1 MPGDVVHFFHEMG
14 MSCGRGGTS
23 RGVLG
28 LLEMSTT
35 VHETDVRLGFF
46 VCQHGSSFAGNYL
59 RENKVAFFSLH
70 FLQGSRDLLGGW
82 SVACEVL
89 HSWGWNQAVVLF
101 QLRHIGRRRARRNK
115 EIGESVCFC
124 FCFSRKI

>member
-46 VCQHGSSFAGNYL
+46 VCQHGFFVCGKLPARKHGGI
-59 RENKVAFFSLH
+59 FFSPFSPGFVGFTGRLV
-70 FLQGSRDLLGGW
+70 GG
-82 SVACEVL
+82 V
-89 HSWGWNQAVVLF
+89 
-101 QLRHIGRRRARRNK
+101 
-115 EIGESVCFC
+115 
-124 FCFSRKI
+124 